1 MTKISHK
8 KEKINQI
15 KDDFEICLILN
26 NIRSVHNVGSIFRI
40 ADCAGINK
48 IYCVG
53 TTPLP
58 IDRFGRQRK
67 DFAKVSLGAE
77 KNIISVYK
85 EKTEDLILELK
96 EKGIKIIA
104 IEQSGNSVDYKE
116 IKLSGATAFILG
128 NEVDGISPDILNLC
142 DDVSE
147 IKMLGKK
154 ESLNVAVAFGIS
166 IFRILN
172 I

>member
-8 KEKINQI
+8 KEKINQNENHY
-15 KDDFEICLILN
+15 EICLILD

-48 IYCVG
+48 TYCVG
-53 TTPLP
+53 TSPLP
-58 IDRFGRQRK
+58 VDRFGRQRN

-77 KNIISVYK
+77 KNISSVHK
-85 EKTEDLILELK
+85 ELAKDTILELK
-96 EKGIKIIA
+96 EKGFRIIA

-116 IKLSGATAFILG
+116 IKISSPTAFILG
-128 NEVDGISPDILNLC
+128 NEVSGINPDILDLC

-154 ESLNVAVAFGIS
+154 ESLNVAIAFGIS